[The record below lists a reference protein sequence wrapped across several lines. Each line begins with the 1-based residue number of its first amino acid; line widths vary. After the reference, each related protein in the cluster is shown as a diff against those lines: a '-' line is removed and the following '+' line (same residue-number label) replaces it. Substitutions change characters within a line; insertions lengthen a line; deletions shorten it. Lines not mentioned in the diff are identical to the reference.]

1 MSTVRDL
8 QHVVLVGLMGSG
20 KTTVGLL
27 VAQRLGWPL
36 VDNDQELGRRIG
48 MTARE
53 LTAREGLEALHR
65 AEAET
70 LAGMLDR
77 SDPAVI
83 GAAASV
89 VESAEMRDLLERHY
103 VVWLDADPEVLAARA
118 ATGSHR
124 PHLPAA
130 ELQAA
135 RSALYEQVAAL
146 RVDTTHLSP
155 ADAAEIVAEALTDGR

>member
-1 MSTVRDL
+1 MRDL

-20 KTTVGLL
+20 KTTVGRL

-36 VDNDQELGRRIG
+36 VDNDVELGRRVG

-53 LTAREGLEALHR
+53 LTAREGLDALHE

-70 LAGMLDR
+70 LTGMLDQ
-77 SDPAVI
+77 SEPSVI

-89 VESAEMRDLLERHY
+89 VESPLMRDLLERHY

-118 ATGSHR
+118 ATGAHR
-124 PHLPAA
+124 PHLSAA
-130 ELQAA
+130 ELHTA
-135 RSALYEQVAAL
+135 RSALYEQISAL
-146 RVDTTHLSP
+146 RVDTTHMSP
-155 ADAAEIVAEALTDGR
+155 EDAAAYVAEAFTDGR

>member
-20 KTTVGLL
+20 KTTVGRL
-27 VAQRLGWPL
+27 VALRLGWPL
-36 VDNDQELGRRIG
+36 IDNDAELGRRIG

-53 LTAREGLEALHR
+53 LTARDGLEALHR

-70 LAGMLDR
+70 LTAMLDQ
-77 SDPAVI
+77 SAPAVI

-89 VESAEMRDLLERHY
+89 VESPTMRDLLERHF

-118 ATGSHR
+118 ATGAHR

-135 RSALYEQVAAL
+135 RSALYAQISTL

-155 ADAAEIVAEALTDGR
+155 ADIADEIVARLS